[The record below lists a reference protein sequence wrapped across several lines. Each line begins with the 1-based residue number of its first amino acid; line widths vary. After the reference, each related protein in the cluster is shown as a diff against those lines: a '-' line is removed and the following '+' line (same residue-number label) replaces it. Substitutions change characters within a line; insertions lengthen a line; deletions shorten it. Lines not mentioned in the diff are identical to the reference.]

1 MSAKPVQ
8 IQEKWSGIT
17 VCVMLRRENK
27 IMKMIYGAFIA
38 LIWFLAMTIIN
49 SKMEIHISEETQYLS
64 LVIMFAAG
72 IISYRGE

>member
-1 MSAKPVQ
+1 
-8 IQEKWSGIT
+8 
-17 VCVMLRRENK
+17 
-27 IMKMIYGAFIA
+27 MKMIYGAFIA

-49 SKMEIHISEETQYLS
+49 SKMGIHISKETQYLS